1 MAEEGE
7 DFVFC
12 FPQREK
18 TISWSVLIEKDK
30 VGIHVSMYASILSLD
45 LFGLRT
51 SWRGTIIYVCLLI
64 CMSVPEDRGFQQ
76 RT

>member
-1 MAEEGE
+1 MAKESE

-12 FPQREK
+12 FPQRDK

-30 VGIHVSMYASILSLD
+30 VGIHVSMYVSILSLD
-45 LFGLRT
+45 PFGLRT
-51 SWRGTIIYVCLLI
+51 RWRAVIIYVCLLI